1 MANESGSDDELQ
13 RQLNAIASGTI
24 GTNQEVEVPQA
35 IVQESN
41 VTVED
46 SSMIHILT
54 KINAQLDRANKQ
66 NESLDLLVRA
76 QQEQLNQNNARVDL
90 LSAELQQAKEVIKK
104 KDLED
109 KSTAIQVL
117 LQLEKMFPDWIRKDA
132 QDKTRGFASSKTPS
146 PKMIIPL
153 DVENSWLADPAP
165 VAPDTIGSFP
175 QETKFPSAD
184 RDFVPKEENQIEGSS
199 RNWPNVI
206 PFEFEDSKIHSF
218 ITANSLSQNGKIQ
231 LDVEIFNPAS
241 VHVDP
246 KEENF
251 HVLDV
256 LSRKSLVEISIVD
269 HILAQG
275 KKRFQDKANEATQD
289 PPSFAST
296 DWQVELNLYLHLF
309 EIAYASNLRA
319 RQTATALFVTNK
331 RKGRN
336 LVLDKFSGS
345 EFTKNILR
353 GTSFASSLFGKI
365 PESHRSRI
373 RDSVSNRDA
382 NFTLSL
388 KKNFSQNTSYKST
401 NGKPQ
406 TSVKRDSSYYPQ
418 PPKKPYYSNVSSLPS
433 TSFPSPQP
441 FRPSQGSYPSSYNN
455 SSNSAKGYPSQQ
467 ASRNHKSS
475 GGKPNYRK

>member
-1 MANESGSDDELQ
+1 MAEIGADDELE
-13 RQLNAIASGTI
+13 RQVNAIVDGIIDGPAE
-24 GTNQEVEVPQA
+24 NDVAQERVRQINVPD
-35 IVQESN
+35 
-41 VTVED
+41 ED
-46 SSMIHILT
+46 PSMTEILSR
-54 KINAQLDRANKQ
+54 INSQLDRAYRQ
-66 NESLDLLVRA
+66 NESLDRLVRA
-76 QQEQLNQNNARVDL
+76 QKEQLDQNNARVDL

-117 LQLEKMFPDWIRKDA
+117 LQLEKVFPDWIRKDS
-132 QDKTRGFASSKTPS
+132 QDKTRGFASSKAPS

-153 DVENSWLADPAP
+153 DVENSWLADPTP
-165 VAPDTIGSFP
+165 IAPDTIGSFP

-231 LDVEIFNPAS
+231 LDAEIFNPGS
-241 VHVDP
+241 VHIDP

-275 KKRFQDKANEATQD
+275 KKRFQDKVKEATQD
-289 PPSFAST
+289 PPSFDST

-309 EIAYASNLRA
+309 EVAYASNLRA
-319 RQTATALFVTNK
+319 RQTATAFFVTNK

-388 KKNFSQNTSYKST
+388 KKNFSQNTSFKST

-406 TSVKRDSSYYPQ
+406 ASLKRDSSYYPQ

-433 TSFPSPQP
+433 TSSSPQP